1 MAHRAMS
8 PFQHSCVLLLLSAAA
23 LASRAASADVVPAE
37 GRRYVPVGTTDSTFN
52 YGWNP
57 KVNFTAW
64 AEDPANR
71 VYEGDVL
78 VFYYPRGADEV
89 YRFSRLDDMRRCVYT
104 KGTRVCRDVDGVSGC
119 KVPVSEGTALF
130 TSGMVARCNS
140 SMQLAVEVA
149 VETGPRDI
157 VVGYPTGEYTW
168 PWNPAVN
175 YTQWM
180 LNNTLYTG
188 DVLCFPLLSSSLSR
202 SPPSL
207 FDLMAFCHS
216 LAVSSRPCYAGFS
229 QPELTLS
236 VPPFPFL
243 IPAAPRA
250 DFKYAAHMDEVYIV
264 PTKEDYDACKY
275 DRYTAYCNST
285 DGVGEGC
292 FSNPL
297 DNTTTYFLSGV
308 YSHCTASQ
316 KLAAVALDGPTGA

>member
-1 MAHRAMS
+1 MAHRVMS
-8 PFQHSCVLLLLSAAA
+8 PFQHSCACVLLLLSAAA
-23 LASRAASADVVPAE
+23 LATRTTSADVVPAE
-37 GRRYVPVGTTDSTFN
+37 GRRYVLVGTTDSTFN

-64 AEDPANR
+64 AADPANR

-89 YRFSRLDDMRRCVYT
+89 YRFSRSDDMRRCVYT
-104 KGTRVCRDVDGVSGC
+104 KGTRVCRDVDGVAGC

-140 SMQLAVEVA
+140 TMQLAVEVE

-157 VVGYPTGEYTW
+157 VVGYPTSEYTW

-175 YTQWM
+175 YTEW
-180 LNNTLYTG
+180 LANNTLYTG
-188 DVLCFPLLSSSLSR
+188 DVL
-202 SPPSL
+202 
-207 FDLMAFCHS
+207 
-216 LAVSSRPCYAGFS
+216 Y
-229 QPELTLS
+229 
-236 VPPFPFL
+236 
-243 IPAAPRA
+243 
-250 DFKYAAHMDEVYIV
+250 FKYAANMDEVYIV
-264 PTKEDYDACKY
+264 PTKDDYDACKY
-275 DRYTAYCNST
+275 DRYTAYCNGT

-308 YSHCTASQ
+308 YSHCTAQQ